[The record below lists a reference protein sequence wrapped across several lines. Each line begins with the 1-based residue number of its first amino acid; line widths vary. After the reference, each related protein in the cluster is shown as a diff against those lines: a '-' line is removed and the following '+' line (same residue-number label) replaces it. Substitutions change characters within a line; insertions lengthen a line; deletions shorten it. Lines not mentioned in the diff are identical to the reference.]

1 MRFRY
6 ISTARFFYRSLFF
19 LTAALAISAQAEWR
33 ILSTESQPGLPGTEH
48 RHVVVEDTGAGQRV
62 AVDVA
67 IFPAKSSALR
77 VIDDPDGQSLG
88 AVMKREKYAC
98 GVNGGYFDSDF
109 KPIGLRIADGG
120 TFSPLRRA
128 RLITGILLQSD
139 RGIDVVRVSEFSRTK
154 KINAAVQAGPF
165 LVEGNKRIRGLND
178 SQLARRTFAGI
189 ATKDRAFLGFCSDV
203 SLSGLADML
212 ATAPIAADSKIR
224 RAMNLDGGSSSAF
237 WFARED
243 GSAFSISGRKP
254 VRDFVAV
261 VPK

>member
-1 MRFRY
+1 M
-6 ISTARFFYRSLFF
+6 TVAV
-19 LTAALAISAQAEWR
+19 AISAQAEWK
-33 ILSTESQPGLPGTEH
+33 IVSTESESGRGEIEH
-48 RHVVVEDTGAGQRV
+48 RHVVVEDAAASRRVLFDV
-62 AVDVA
+62 AV
-67 IFPAKSSALR
+67 FSAKSTELR
-77 VIDDPDGQSLG
+77 VIDNPDGQSLT

-109 KPIGLRIADGG
+109 KPIGLRVADGA

-128 RLITGILLQSD
+128 HLITGILLQSG
-139 RGIDVVRVSEFSRTK
+139 RGIDVVRVSEFSGTK
-154 KINAAVQAGPF
+154 KIIAAIQAGPF
-165 LVEGNKRIRGLND
+165 LVEASKRIRGLND

-189 ATKDRAFLGFCSDV
+189 ATNDCAFLGFCSDV
-203 SLSGLADML
+203 SLSGLAYML
-212 ATAPIAADSKIR
+212 ATAPIAADSKTR

-243 GSAFSISGRKP
+243 GSAFSISARKP